1 MGGFFI
7 MPRQLLILAAAALWP
22 FSAQAAD
29 TPKEGSDKL
38 MVRFV
43 NVSSFSEMK
52 QGEAVVYTNDNS
64 GVQSAA
70 TGSAFN
76 NLGVRCVGFLRL
88 EGATGVSKGYC
99 LKGDG
104 NGNEYWEEY
113 QDLGGKGTS
122 KILGGKGKF
131 AGMTGDIDYT
141 YESVGDINGRILFV
155 VSQTVRWNCHNQPLD
170 QYQTQ
175 RACGTARSSP
185 SRG

>member
-1 MGGFFI
+1 M

-104 NGNEYWEEY
+104 NGNEYWEEGISTGVFCS
-113 QDLGGKGTS
+113 L
-122 KILGGKGKF
+122 F
-131 AGMTGDIDYT
+131 PRPCAG
-141 YESVGDINGRILFV
+141 
-155 VSQTVRWNCHNQPLD
+155 NCHNQPLD

-185 SRG
+185 SSG